1 MIEELDAAMRR
12 LLDGCAADAAVV
24 WVARP
29 TEPEGLVVRA
39 CPAGILPADARW
51 PTNGHDPTV
60 ISAALSTRLP
70 SEPNVVRTFPLSGTL
85 RLLVAWCGTPQ
96 TGCPDDRLVGEIGWL
111 SQLVADKHSEH
122 DEMSRQAVLLDG
134 LDVGLVS
141 VDNDYDFAHV
151 NETAAR
157 FLGVP
162 PGSTTATAFGTA
174 LTVLARRAVKTA
186 EALSET
192 SRMTADPSA
201 ELKTTLEFPDSPTHL
216 GVVSKPAPYPWF
228 DGRIWAFYDNSMMA
242 DALQAANRAHA
253 LVRTSAD
260 AILDPQVLVEAIRS
274 DGRVTDLV
282 YRDVNRATCEYLGL
296 SRDEMIGHS
305 LLETLPDLDGS
316 GLREIY
322 IGCAETGEPVVLD
335 GFPYQ
340 NEILDD
346 LRYYDIRAAQV
357 EPGFIS
363 LTWRDVTE
371 RSELTRRI
379 ALSEQRFR
387 LLAENMADVVVR
399 LRDGRISWISNSV
412 EDAMG
417 LPPGR
422 FIGQRLADFVPP
434 ADRAEYACRAAEVE
448 RGETS
453 IGRARILD
461 ADGRQRWIHLHVKPF
476 HEADGTPNGA
486 VASFRM
492 IDDEVAAEVRARE
505 QIAEWD
511 ARNRSLTR
519 RLQAQTDR
527 LMSELNSA
535 ARYVAPIL
543 PGDLD
548 GPVRVSSCYVP
559 SSELA
564 GDTYDYRW
572 IDDDHL
578 VVYLID
584 VSGHGVEPAMV
595 SVSVHN
601 TLRSGTLDHDTLLHP
616 ARALTELNRLFRM
629 EDHGGNYFTI
639 WYGVYQASTRTLRY
653 SGGGHPPALVLDPDS
668 SVITELPSDAVPVGI
683 KTEVD
688 FQAHSFAV
696 PPGADILIYSDGA
709 FELNL
714 IYGGQGSLAEFIELY
729 TRTAES
735 PGWTLNSLITELQNR
750 SEAGLFDDDCT
761 LVRLSIP

>member
-1 MIEELDAAMRR
+1 M
-12 LLDGCAADAAVV
+12 
-24 WVARP
+24 
-29 TEPEGLVVRA
+29 
-39 CPAGILPADARW
+39 
-51 PTNGHDPTV
+51 
-60 ISAALSTRLP
+60 
-70 SEPNVVRTFPLSGTL
+70 
-85 RLLVAWCGTPQ
+85 
-96 TGCPDDRLVGEIGWL
+96 
-111 SQLVADKHSEH
+111 
-122 DEMSRQAVLLDG
+122 
-134 LDVGLVS
+134 
-141 VDNDYDFAHV
+141 
-151 NETAAR
+151 
-157 FLGVP
+157 
-162 PGSTTATAFGTA
+162 
-174 LTVLARRAVKTA
+174 
-186 EALSET
+186 
-192 SRMTADPSA
+192 
-201 ELKTTLEFPDSPTHL
+201 
-216 GVVSKPAPYPWF
+216 
-228 DGRIWAFYDNSMMA
+228 
-242 DALQAANRAHA
+242 
-253 LVRTSAD
+253 
-260 AILDPQVLVEAIRS
+260 LVEAIRS
-274 DGRVTDLV
+274 DGRVIDLV

-305 LLETLPDLDGS
+305 LLETLPNLDGS

-335 GFPYQ
+335 GFPYH

-422 FIGQRLADFVPP
+422 LIGQRLADFVPP
-434 ADRAEYACRAAEVE
+434 ADRAEYACRASEVE

-535 ARYVAPIL
+535 ARYVASIL

-616 ARALTELNRLFRM
+616 DRTLTELNRLFRM
-629 EDHGGNYFTI
+629 DDHGGNYFTI

-653 SGGGHPPALVLDPDS
+653 TGAGHPPVLVLDTGQFGGHRTVFGRHSGGNPGRGRLQDPQLFGAAWGRHADLQRRRIRTDPAGRWTGVAGRVHRPLRAHGRVAGLDS
-668 SVITELPSDAVPVGI
+668 GPSRRPVAEPFG
-683 KTEVD
+683 VRVRRRL
-688 FQAHSFAV
+688 H
-696 PPGADILIYSDGA
+696 PGAA
-709 FELNL
+709 
-714 IYGGQGSLAEFIELY
+714 QHSL
-729 TRTAES
+729 
-735 PGWTLNSLITELQNR
+735 TE
-750 SEAGLFDDDCT
+750 
-761 LVRLSIP
+761 